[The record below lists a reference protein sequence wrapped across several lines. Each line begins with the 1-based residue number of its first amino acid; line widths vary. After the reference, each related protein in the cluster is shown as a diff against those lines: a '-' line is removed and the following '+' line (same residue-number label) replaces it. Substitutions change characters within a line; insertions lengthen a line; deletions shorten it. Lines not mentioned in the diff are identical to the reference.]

1 MLSQNAGGTASR
13 PATAPPSGPVT
24 PAGPVPREGL
34 FSARLALLA
43 AALYNPV
50 LLIGYLLYL
59 YGPVNTCVAGPL
71 CSFGSYPALAQMGL
85 VLLGSLFLWFALYVL
100 VLRAIEAP
108 GRKGPVLRWLRDL
121 ARYELVRELLALY
134 GTLFTFG
141 LIVSYLTRRLTPV
154 VAVMGVFGVFVC
166 FYCVHATRE
175 RPVPAASAA
184 PLRPIFADR
193 FTYPSTPV
201 VAPDP
206 SLAAPPTTGSL
217 PAGDDLPTMPGSYNG
232 APEGSGQPPI
242 T

>member
-13 PATAPPSGPVT
+13 PVTAPPRGPRT
-24 PAGPVPREGL
+24 PEAPMRSEGL

-50 LLIGYLLYL
+50 LLIGYLAYL

-134 GTLFTFG
+134 GTVFTLG

-154 VAVMGVFGVFVC
+154 AAVIGVFGVFVC

-175 RPVPAASAA
+175 RPVRTAPAA
-184 PLRPIFADR
+184 PPRPIFADR

-201 VAPDP
+201 APP
-206 SLAAPPTTGSL
+206 SPSPAAPPMSGPI
-217 PAGDDLPTMPGSYNG
+217 PAGDDLPTMPGSYNVG
-232 APEGSGQPPI
+232 PEGNGPTPI

>member
-1 MLSQNAGGTASR
+1 
-13 PATAPPSGPVT
+13 
-24 PAGPVPREGL
+24 
-34 FSARLALLA
+34 
-43 AALYNPV
+43 V
-50 LLIGYLLYL
+50 LLIGYLAYL

-71 CSFGSYPALAQMGL
+71 CSFGSYPAPAQMGL

-100 VLRAIEAP
+100 LLRAIEAP

-134 GTLFTFG
+134 GTLFTLG

-154 VAVMGVFGVFVC
+154 ASVMGVFGVFVC

-175 RPVPAASAA
+175 HPVRTASAA
-184 PLRPIFADR
+184 PPRPIFADR
-193 FTYPSTPV
+193 FTYPSAPV
-201 VAPDP
+201 VSPASPP
-206 SLAAPPTTGSL
+206 AAPPITGPI

-232 APEGSGQPPI
+232 ALEGDGTPPI